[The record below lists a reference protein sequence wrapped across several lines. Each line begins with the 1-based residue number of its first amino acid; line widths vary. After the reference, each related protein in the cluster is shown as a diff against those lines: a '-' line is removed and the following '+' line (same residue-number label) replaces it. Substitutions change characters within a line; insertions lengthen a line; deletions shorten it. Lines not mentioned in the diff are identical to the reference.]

1 MEEDPPRLPEPL
13 GEPVSIS
20 HFVES
25 GKASKVITRR
35 SNTGIL

>member
-13 GEPVSIS
+13 GEPVSTS